1 MLLHILYFA
10 RLRDTLGRA
19 EEHLE
24 FSDRTVAALIDLLV
38 RREGPWRSELGGG
51 RPFRI
56 AINQALATPD
66 TALNDG
72 DEVAIFPPVTG
83 G

>member
-1 MLLHILYFA
+1 MQLHILYFA

-24 FSDRTVAALIDLLV
+24 FSGHTVAALIELLV
-38 RREGPWRSELGGG
+38 LRDGNWRSELGGG
-51 RPFRI
+51 RPFRV

-66 TALNDG
+66 TMLNDG